1 MEQFIIPAVIGLVGV
16 VAGALITNWFQR
28 KKVNSDIELNDA
40 EINEKIRVT
49 CVGLIEPLSKKITA
63 LEVELQDWKD
73 CADARAEQLRKVN
86 IIPVPFKSSK
96 KSKGIDA

>member
-1 MEQFIIPAVIGLVGV
+1 MEQFIIPAVIGVVGV
-16 VAGALITNWFQR
+16 IAGSLIANWFQQ
-28 KKVNSDIELNDA
+28 KKVNSEIELNDA

-49 CVGLIEPLSKKITA
+49 CLGLIEPLSKKIAA

-73 CADARAEQLRKVN
+73 CADARAEQLRMQN

-96 KSKGIDA
+96 KSNAHGT